1 MNFSLQ
7 NLLRLVIFGVLVAL
21 SPQALAQSQAPAT
34 AASSLCNRDNAT
46 EMIKQ
51 QVEVTR
57 TFDNPV
63 QRITVLIR
71 VADLLWPIEQEKART
86 VFKEAFEVAIQK
98 EKDESARSAG
108 NTSQLMFTPD
118 QRYVVI
124 RAVTKRDPVWAK
136 KLTEQILKLDRQT
149 SEEASTKNSLNEILT
164 AQKLLDSA
172 RQLLSTD
179 ANAALDLARTS
190 LRYPA
195 TAEISRF
202 LYALAE
208 MNQPAA
214 DQFYDQAL
222 VVYADRP
229 MREFLYLQE
238 YPFAFSEG
246 GDMPVFG
253 NYVVPAN
260 FAVNNSLQR
269 RFVQV
274 LLRRAEQALEVP
286 LDEGDNFNWTPGTGH
301 IMQVLLRVE
310 PHVRQRNPDLS
321 EAVVQA
327 REKIRVSLP
336 LETQKALL
344 PSGRGED
351 SPSPRKTFEE
361 QIETAEK
368 TPNINAR
375 EDLIAEAVL
384 SASDKESLA
393 SVVEA
398 IDKITDSSIRGA
410 LFELLYFKRAKEAA
424 KNKRFDEAED
434 LVSKIEGHEQRAYL
448 YIEIARGLLNS
459 SETQTHARELL
470 ERAIH
475 AAVKGQKTMFAARTR
490 LTASNLYTK
499 IDMGRAISVL
509 GDSIDYI
516 NRLAAPDFTADDQ
529 TLVKRV
535 KRRNNPGHFVF
546 RFYMPGIDPE
556 TALREMAKLD
566 FDGALS
572 QSNALN
578 DKFQRAVTTL
588 ALADFCLQKPK
599 PRLLSPKSKRIR

>member
-1 MNFSLQ
+1 MKVSLQ
-7 NLLRLVIFGVLVAL
+7 NVLLLAIFALIVAP
-21 SPQALAQSQAPAT
+21 SPQTFSQSPAPAT
-34 AASSLCNRDNAT
+34 GASSLCSRDNAT

-57 TFDNPV
+57 TFDNAV

-71 VADLLWPIEQEKART
+71 VADLLWSLEQDKARA
-86 VFKEAFEVAIQK
+86 VFKEAFEVSLQK
-98 EKDESARSAG
+98 EKEESARSAG
-108 NTSQLMFTPD
+108 NTSLLMFTPD
-118 QRYVVI
+118 QRYVVV

-136 KLTEQILKLDRQT
+136 KLTEQILKLDRQS
-149 SEEASTKNSLNEILT
+149 SEQASTKDPVNDVRT

-179 ANAALDLARTS
+179 TNAALDLARAS

-195 TAEISRF
+195 TVEISRF

-208 MNQPAA
+208 VNQRAA

-229 MREFLYLQE
+229 MREFLYLQS

-246 GDMPVFG
+246 GNMPVFG

-260 FAVNNSLQR
+260 FAPHTSLQR
-269 RFVQV
+269 RFVQT
-274 LLRRAEQALEVP
+274 LLRRAQQALEVP

-310 PHVRQRNPDLS
+310 PHVRQRHPDLS

-344 PSGRGED
+344 PSGRDEG
-351 SPSPRKTFEE
+351 SPAPRKTFDE
-361 QIETAEK
+361 QIESAEK
-368 TPNINAR
+368 TPNVNER
-375 EDLIAEAVL
+375 DDLIAEAVM

-410 LFELLYFKRAKEAA
+410 LTKLIYFKRAKDAA
-424 KNKRFDEAED
+424 KNKRFEEAEE
-434 LVSKIEGHEQRAYL
+434 LVSKIEGHEQRGYL

-475 AAVKGQKTMFAARTR
+475 AAVKGPKTIFAARTR

-499 IDMGRAISVL
+499 IDMGRSISVF
-509 GDSIDYI
+509 GDAIDYI

-529 TLVKRV
+529 TLVNRV
-535 KRRNNPGHFVF
+535 KRKSNPGHFIF
-546 RFYMPGIDPE
+546 RFYMPGVDPE
-556 TALREMAKLD
+556 TAFREMAKLD

-572 QSNALN
+572 QSNAFN

-588 ALADFCLQKPK
+588 ALAEICLQKSK
-599 PRLLSPKSKRIR
+599 PRLLSPKSKTIR